1 MSADSEDLLLKARLL
16 TALLGIPVVIL
27 LLWLGSA
34 WWTALVI
41 AALLIAARELVNM
54 YRRSGTTIPYIPV
67 GLAVLTFSVLSVDL
81 GFEELDPYLGETGVI
96 VSLTVLIAYGLVA
109 GLTTTGSRRKTMGI
123 VIFAGLYIG
132 FLGSRLV
139 ALRDLS
145 DGFLLVLA
153 TLLVV
158 WASDSAAYF
167 IGRKWG
173 SRKLA
178 PYVSPNKSVEGA
190 VAGLIGASVFAVAI
204 FALAPGVITP
214 LVAAVFGLV
223 VGIAAQ
229 LGDLFESAIKRSL
242 NVKDSGNLLPGHG
255 GILDRIDSLLFAGA
269 ISYYFFWFS
278 GIV

>member
-1 MSADSEDLLLKARLL
+1 M
-16 TALLGIPVVIL
+16 
-27 LLWLGSA
+27 
-34 WWTALVI
+34 I
-41 AALLIAARELVNM
+41 AVLLIAARELVNM
-54 YRRSGTTIPYIPV
+54 YRRGGTPTPYIPV
-67 GLAVLTFSVLSVDL
+67 GLAVLTFSLLSVDP
-81 GFEELDPYLGETGVI
+81 GFEELEFYQGETGI
-96 VSLTVLIAYGLVA
+96 IISLIVLIALGLIA
-109 GLTTTGSRRKTMGI
+109 GLTATGSRRKTMGI

-132 FLGSRLV
+132 FLGSKLV
-139 ALRDLS
+139 ALRDLN

-173 SRKLA
+173 SHKLA
-178 PYVSPNKSVEGA
+178 PNVSPNKSVEGA
-190 VAGLIGASVFAVAI
+190 VAGLIGASVFAVAT
-204 FALAPGVITP
+204 FAIAPGVITP
-214 LVAAVFGLV
+214 LAAAGFGLV

-269 ISYYFFWFS
+269 SAYYFFWFS